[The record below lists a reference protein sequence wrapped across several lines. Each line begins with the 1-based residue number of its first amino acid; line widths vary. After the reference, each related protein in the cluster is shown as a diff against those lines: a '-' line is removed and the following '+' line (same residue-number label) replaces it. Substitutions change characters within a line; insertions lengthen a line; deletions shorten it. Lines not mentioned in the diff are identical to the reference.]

1 MTGPGQ
7 PPGYGDQWQQQGG
20 WQYGQPPQQGG
31 WQYGQ
36 PPQQGG
42 WQYGQPPQQGGWQY
56 GQPPQQ
62 AGWPSMYPHQGQGG
76 YAPQPGTPQQP
87 RHRGKRWIVV
97 AVVVAVLAVL
107 GVGGT
112 WFAVSQLG
120 SSGADSPTAAAE
132 TLVSSVEDGD
142 LIGAL
147 ETLPP
152 AEAELVVDTVKGY
165 TAELGRLGLFESGTD
180 AESLGDSVQV
190 ELSNAA
196 FDESAQEKINDHLTI
211 VPMTAGKLTFTA
223 DPQKLPFTDE
233 MFDAMAD
240 GRSKAEADTAT
251 STVDAAELRRDGTPI
266 RVATVKVDGGW
277 HPSMMYT
284 LADYALRSSGKSW
297 PEEPI
302 PARGT
307 DSPEAAV
314 KEFVKAGISQDVTR
328 IVELLP
334 PDTMGAYHDVG
345 PALLDMVN
353 TTRAPN
359 VTILDIGTETSDA
372 QAGTRV
378 ELDSLKLRAP
388 SGIAFTIRRDG
399 SCYRVEARQEQQR
412 VCADEFL
419 GQTGLLEELGAN
431 RAAVNV
437 LRDVFRGVFERGV
450 GVITTEV
457 DDKHY
462 VAPVRTMN
470 DTLLGM
476 SESLDPADIKELIE

>member
-7 PPGYGDQWQQQGG
+7 PGYGDQW
-20 WQYGQPPQQGG
+20 
-31 WQYGQ
+31 Q

-112 WFAVSQLG
+112 WFAVSQLS

-132 TLVSSVEDGD
+132 TLVSSIEDGD

-152 AEAELVVDTVKGY
+152 AEAELVVDTEKDY
-165 TAELGRLGLFESGTD
+165 TSELGRLGLLESGTD
-180 AESLGDSVQV
+180 AESLGDSDQV
-190 ELSNAA
+190 ELAKPG
-196 FDESAQEKINDHLTI
+196 FDESAQKKINDHLTI

-277 HPSMMYT
+277 Y
-284 LADYALRSSGKSW
+284 
-297 PEEPI
+297 
-302 PARGT
+302 
-307 DSPEAAV
+307 
-314 KEFVKAGISQDVTR
+314 
-328 IVELLP
+328 
-334 PDTMGAYHDVG
+334 
-345 PALLDMVN
+345 
-353 TTRAPN
+353 
-359 VTILDIGTETSDA
+359 
-372 QAGTRV
+372 
-378 ELDSLKLRAP
+378 
-388 SGIAFTIRRDG
+388 
-399 SCYRVEARQEQQR
+399 
-412 VCADEFL
+412 
-419 GQTGLLEELGAN
+419 
-431 RAAVNV
+431 
-437 LRDVFRGVFERGV
+437 
-450 GVITTEV
+450 
-457 DDKHY
+457 
-462 VAPVRTMN
+462 
-470 DTLLGM
+470 
-476 SESLDPADIKELIE
+476 